1 MQTDNIERFLEMQ
14 SNDYK
19 KALEEIRGGQKR
31 SHWMW
36 YIFPQVRG
44 LGFTEIS
51 VYYSIKSI
59 EEAKEYIN
67 HPILGLRLREITEA
81 LLRLQSNNAII
92 IMGNS
97 DALKLRSSMTLFA
110 SLPNTDPLFQ
120 KVLDKFYGGEPDIN
134 TLEIIESWKSV

>member
-1 MQTDNIERFLEMQ
+1 MQTDNIERFLKIQ